1 MQYGCKQYQE
11 QRHFVMKGIEMKI
24 STRLNLL
31 DMIKSLIRCLATF
44 VFIFLSIACQFSWA
58 EDSELDNRELPAWYQ
73 DAKLGIFIH
82 WGLYSV
88 PAFAKGSITFE
99 EAAKTFDFGKW
110 FSNNP
115 YSAWY
120 LNSMKIAGSPTYE
133 YHLKTYGKD
142 FHYENFVSD
151 FNKSIE
157 NWDPNSWAVLFKESG
172 AKYVVLTTK
181 HHDGFLLWQS
191 ETPNPFKADYQAS
204 RNIVAELSN
213 ALRNQGLYMGLYYS
227 SGLDW
232 TFKTEP
238 IADIMSFFANVPQQ
252 QEYIR
257 YIDNHWR
264 ELIRLY
270 KPEILWADIGSPNDF
285 DAESMIRY
293 YYEAVPQGVVNDR
306 HKNKLT
312 AQGIVSAVH
321 YDFLTPEYSIF
332 PDINP
337 KKWESTRG
345 IGLDFSYNKFEDEK
359 DYLSVDK
366 LVDMFVDIVSKN
378 GNLLLGV
385 GPRADG
391 SIPEAQQQRI
401 LGLGAWL
408 KVNGEAIYS
417 SRCWDRAEGMTLDD
431 IPVRFTQNNGNLY
444 VILLERP
451 KSLDVTI
458 QKLVIDP
465 ESKIV
470 LLGKEGE
477 LTWKQ
482 QGEDL
487 TVEFPEIYPESEAY
501 VLRINHSL
509 R

>member
-1 MQYGCKQYQE
+1 
-11 QRHFVMKGIEMKI
+11 
-24 STRLNLL
+24 
-31 DMIKSLIRCLATF
+31 
-44 VFIFLSIACQFSWA
+44 
-58 EDSELDNRELPAWYQ
+58 
-73 DAKLGIFIH
+73 
-82 WGLYSV
+82 
-88 PAFAKGSITFE
+88 
-99 EAAKTFDFGKW
+99 
-110 FSNNP
+110 
-115 YSAWY
+115 
-120 LNSMKIAGSPTYE
+120 
-133 YHLKTYGKD
+133 
-142 FHYENFVSD
+142 
-151 FNKSIE
+151 
-157 NWDPNSWAVLFKESG
+157 
-172 AKYVVLTTK
+172 
-181 HHDGFLLWQS
+181 
-191 ETPNPFKADYQAS
+191 
-204 RNIVAELSN
+204 
-213 ALRNQGLYMGLYYS
+213 
-227 SGLDW
+227 
-232 TFKTEP
+232 
-238 IADIMSFFANVPQQ
+238 
-252 QEYIR
+252 
-257 YIDNHWR
+257 
-264 ELIRLY
+264 
-270 KPEILWADIGSPNDF
+270 
-285 DAESMIRY
+285 
-293 YYEAVPQGVVNDR
+293 
-306 HKNKLT
+306 
-312 AQGIVSAVH
+312 
-321 YDFLTPEYSIF
+321 
-332 PDINP
+332 
-337 KKWESTRG
+337 
-345 IGLDFSYNKFEDEK
+345 
-359 DYLSVDK
+359 
-366 LVDMFVDIVSKN
+366 VDMFVDIVSKN